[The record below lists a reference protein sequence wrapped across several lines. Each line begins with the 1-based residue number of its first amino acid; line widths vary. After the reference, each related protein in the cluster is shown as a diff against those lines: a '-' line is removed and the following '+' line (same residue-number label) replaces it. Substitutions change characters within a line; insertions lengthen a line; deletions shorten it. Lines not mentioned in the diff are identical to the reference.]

1 MARRPT
7 RNQGSRGWKTVAATP
22 PAQRPAA
29 SSPPPPTAPD
39 EPEAAPAF
47 GERAWEQHLVVAL
60 LTLVVQAAQY
70 HWLATDP
77 SVTGPIIDGREYHAE
92 ALRIAQSG
100 AAPPLPHWQSPLF
113 AWALSLAYRL
123 VDAKPVVGL
132 LAQAV
137 FVLAI
142 TQTLVA
148 VARTVLPPR
157 AVIAVGV
164 AAAFYGPL
172 LFFSSQLIAAPLDA
186 ATALL
191 ALLIAVRSSPTSA
204 PWVHLAQGLA
214 LGVAV
219 AARGTVAPFVL
230 FLAWRVFQARATLST
245 RGVASRLGALVV
257 GIVGG
262 LLPVGVSTWQRYGT
276 FRLSTANAGINLFV
290 GNNSDVAATTAI
302 RPGWR
307 WDDLSFEPARHGVF
321 EPFAQSAFFTD
332 RAVSW
337 ALHHPYAFTRALAM
351 KLVDTFNG
359 AEIARNLDPYGTLGR
374 TPLTAALLWQHGLR
388 FPFGLVLPLAAVGA
402 LSALRAPPEPDER
415 RAAWQTVVA
424 FVALNALGIALFFP
438 SGRYRLA
445 IALALLVPAVE
456 GVRVIAAW
464 WRERSLDRRVAVA
477 GVALLVAVNLVP
489 AVTGPDLHDEAA
501 LQLGWAHLSAGR
513 VNEAVTVLTAESLR
527 RPDQADVWRTL
538 GEARDRAGD
547 QAGAI
552 TALEQAV
559 AIAPRSAHARHHLG
573 AILFTSGRA
582 AEARPHL
589 ESATRLWPAHPLA
602 WADLAGACLDVGDPQ
617 AARRAADVSVARSP
631 NHGYGWYYRGLARQ
645 RTGDPSGAIA
655 DLTRAAALLPTTPD
669 VRLALVEAIDATGRR
684 ADALAALREGLRVSP
699 RNRRMRALLRQWEAP
714 AR

>member
-1 MARRPT
+1 M
-7 RNQGSRGWKTVAATP
+7 
-22 PAQRPAA
+22 
-29 SSPPPPTAPD
+29 
-39 EPEAAPAF
+39 
-47 GERAWEQHLVVAL
+47 VAL
-60 LTLVVQAAQY
+60 FTLLVQAAQY
-70 HWLATDP
+70 HWLADDP

-92 ALRIAQSG
+92 AMRIAQSG

-113 AWALSLAYRL
+113 AWALAAAYRL
-123 VDAKPVVGL
+123 VDARPVVGL

-137 FVLAI
+137 FVVAI

-148 VARTVLPPR
+148 IARAVLPPR

-164 AAAFYGPL
+164 AAALYGPL

-191 ALLIAVRSSPTSA
+191 ALLVALRSSPTSA
-204 PWVHLAQGLA
+204 PWVHLIQGLA

-230 FLAWRVFQARATLST
+230 FLAWRVVQARATLT
-245 RGVASRLGALVV
+245 TTGLASRLGALALGVF
-257 GIVGG
+257 GG

-276 FRLSTANAGINLFV
+276 FRLSTANAGVNLFV

-337 ALHHPYAFTRALAM
+337 ALHHPYAFVRALAL

-359 AEIARNLDPYGTLGR
+359 GEIARNLDPYGALGR

-388 FPFGLVLPLAAVGA
+388 FPFGLVLPLAALGA
-402 LSALRAPPEPDER
+402 LSALRASAEPDER
-415 RAAWQTVVA
+415 RAPWQALVA
-424 FVALNALGIALFFP
+424 FVALNSLGVALFFP

-445 IALALLVPAVE
+445 IALALLVPAAE
-456 GVRVIAAW
+456 GVRVVGAW
-464 WRERSLDRRVAVA
+464 WRARAVDRRPAAV
-477 GVALLVAVNLVP
+477 GVALLVAVNVIP
-489 AVTGPDLHDEAA
+489 TITGPDLHAEAA

-513 VNEAVTVLTAESLR
+513 VGEAVAVLAAESQR
-527 RPDQADVWRTL
+527 RPDAADVWRTL

-547 QAGAI
+547 QPGAI
-552 TALEQAV
+552 AALEQAV
-559 AIAPRSAHARHHLG
+559 TIAPRSAHARHHLG

-589 ESATRLWPAHPLA
+589 ESAVRLWPAHPLA

-631 NHGYGWYYRGLARQ
+631 SHGYGWYYRGLARR
-645 RTGDPSGAIA
+645 RTGDPAGAIV
-655 DLTRAAALLPTTPD
+655 DLRRAAALLPTTPD

-684 ADALAALREGLRVSP
+684 VDALAALREGLRASP
-699 RNRRMRALLRQWEAP
+699 RNRRMRALLREWEP
-714 AR
+714 PPR

>member
-1 MARRPT
+1 MARRPS
-7 RNQGSRGWKTVAATP
+7 RNQGSRGWKTVAATGPAARAAP
-22 PAQRPAA
+22 PA
-29 SSPPPPTAPD
+29 SPPPTVPD
-39 EPEAAPAF
+39 APEAEPAF
-47 GERAWEQHLVVAL
+47 GERAWEQHLVVTL
-60 LTLVVQAAQY
+60 LALVVQAAQY

-92 ALRIAQSG
+92 ALRLAQSG

-113 AWALSLAYRL
+113 AWALSVAYR
-123 VDAKPVVGL
+123 VVEAKPVVGL
-132 LAQAV
+132 LAQAA

-157 AVIAVGV
+157 AVIAVG
-164 AAAFYGPL
+164 AAAALYGPL

-191 ALLIAVRSSPTSA
+191 ALLVAVRTSPKSA

-230 FLAWRVFQARATLST
+230 FLGWRVVQARATLATS
-245 RGVASRLGALVV
+245 GVASRLGALAL
-257 GIVGG
+257 GILGG

-276 FRLSTANAGINLFV
+276 FRLSTANAGVNLFV
-290 GNNSDVAATTAI
+290 GNNSDVSATTAI

-321 EPFAQSAFFTD
+321 DPFAQSAFFTD

-337 ALHHPYAFTRALAM
+337 AVHHPYAFARALVI

-388 FPFGLVLPLAAVGA
+388 FPFGLVLPFATVGA
-402 LSALRAPPEPDER
+402 LSALRASPTTDER
-415 RAAWQTVVA
+415 RAAWRTLVA

-445 IALALLVPAVE
+445 LALALLVPAVE
-456 GVRVIAAW
+456 GVRVVGGW
-464 WRERSLDRRVAVA
+464 WRARRVDGRVAAA
-477 GVALLVAVNLVP
+477 GVALLVAVNVVP
-489 AVTGPDLHDEAA
+489 AMTGPDLHDEAA

-513 VNEAVTVLTAESLR
+513 VQEAVTVLTAESQR
-527 RPDQADVWRTL
+527 RPDEAEVWRTL

-547 QAGAI
+547 RPGAI
-552 TALEQAV
+552 AALEQAV
-559 AIAPRSAHARHHLG
+559 SIAPRSAHARHHLG

-589 ESATRLWPAHPLA
+589 EAAVRLWPAHPLA

-617 AARRAADVSVARSP
+617 AARRAGDVSVARSP
-631 NHGYGWYYRGLARQ
+631 DQAYGWYYRGLARQ
-645 RTGDPSGAIA
+645 RTGDPTGAIA
-655 DLTRAAALLPTTPD
+655 DLTRAAALTPTTPD

-684 ADALAALREGLRVSP
+684 ADALAALREGLRANP
-699 RNRRMRALLRQWEAP
+699 RNRRMRALLRQWEP
-714 AR
+714 PPH